1 MKLRIKRGIICRK
14 SVCISLSIKS
24 FFLLYS
30 VSRGSAHEIDFAKQN
45 HKNRKHGPG
54 HPLLPL
60 CGNSPC
66 VSRLLYCFTFP
77 RRAGCPHPAAAWE
90 LLDVRVLRVGRG
102 ALTPPQTQF
111 VGETLVPRQTYIV
124 SYHYRFPIPSA
135 EHTNT
140 QANFRDFYQFLS
152 CARHGYMV

>member
-1 MKLRIKRGIICRK
+1 MKQILQRKIIKTGSMAQATLSCRYAAIHL
-14 SVCISLSIKS
+14 VYHG
-24 FFLLYS
+24 FYT
-30 VSRGSAHEIDFAKQN
+30 VSPFH
-45 HKNRKHGPG
+45 
-54 HPLLPL
+54 
-60 CGNSPC
+60 
-66 VSRLLYCFTFP
+66 
-77 RRAGCPHPAAAWE
+77 
-90 LLDVRVLRVGRG
+90 VGLG

-124 SYHYRFPIPSA
+124 SYRYRFPIPSA